1 MYKIIDAKTGTTVF
15 ENRNLTFVI
24 NKLAEW
30 VCEDLAAG
38 EKSQERNLTSHFGMY
53 NGFCFTE
60 IDYQVVDVDN
70 IVYDI
75 EVLNP
80 EEATIKLV
88 SQGCFRI
95 RDMSLDNITTILKT
109 VTSDGEFAWLTS
121 ELKGKNDFR
130 TLMNIGKSLGVFKD
144 ERHDRGKV
152 NINICM

>member
-38 EKSQERNLTSHFGMY
+38 EKSLERNLTSHFGMY

-60 IDYQVVDVDN
+60 IDYQLVDFDN

-75 EVLNP
+75 
-80 EEATIKLV
+80 
-88 SQGCFRI
+88 
-95 RDMSLDNITTILKT
+95 
-109 VTSDGEFAWLTS
+109 
-121 ELKGKNDFR
+121 
-130 TLMNIGKSLGVFKD
+130 
-144 ERHDRGKV
+144 
-152 NINICM
+152 